1 MTPARH
7 MDERDEHRDDA
18 PILRVV
24 AGGVT
29 PARRAEDALVAA
41 FLVGDDDAFG
51 ELVRRNERLVL
62 SIVRRFARTPDD
74 ARDLAQRTFLRAF
87 EAARRALR
95 GGPRRDAVPFR
106 RWLVRVAVN
115 LAKNHARDEARRLR
129 APLAIVE
136 GDAAAARARTDAPD
150 ALGVLARAEEAAR
163 LRLAVVSLPRR
174 QREVLTLRIDAELPF
189 AEIADALGI
198 TENAAKVTFHHATR
212 RLRAALAPDEAD
224 AEREPTP

>member
-1 MTPARH
+1 
-7 MDERDEHRDDA
+7 MDERDEHRGEA

-29 PARRAEDALVAA
+29 PARREEDALVAA

-62 SIVRRFARTPDD
+62 SIVRRYARTPDD

-87 EAARRALR
+87 EAARRALHR
-95 GGPRRDAVPFR
+95 GPRRDAVPFR

-129 APLAIVE
+129 APLALVE
-136 GDAAAARARTDAPD
+136 NEARDEDGDTAPD
-150 ALGVLARAEEAAR
+150 ALARAQEAAR

-174 QREVLTLRIDAELPF
+174 QREDLTLRIDAELPF

-212 RLRAALAPDEAD
+212 RLRAALTA
-224 AEREPTP
+224 